1 MEALF
6 YSSLNL
12 LFLIYTS
19 FYCVKRRVDSAVFF
33 YCLITLYFINIPLFY
48 DSFMVLSHG
57 MSYWERYLQDVN
69 IQWSSNTLTNINIIA
84 RDSLVFNCCFIFSY
98 YYIKK
103 KRLLSQNLNFR
114 PYGSNTITDL
124 SWRRCFFLSYFGLA
138 IFMVYNQISSFSM
151 MDVGEWYENRLNNRV
166 IALLSTIFVPL
177 MSVGVIRAFYAKNI
191 IGGLLVI
198 APVLIIGI
206 FTGARSQIIP
216 VVFYVIYF
224 FIWSN
229 AKLKLKNILLFGGI
243 AFALVLLLTISR
255 ETVTAIYPVYKDWAY
270 IDLFYSYDVASSIST
285 HGLNS
290 LVMIARDILPVQVQ
304 DITTLVADTKYGV
317 GWGSL
322 HPSLLGWAYIDLL
335 NLNWLLAIFFGVLMA
350 IYDRLRH
357 NMPNAIYFMFLSY
370 EFAFLAIAIRGSV
383 QFAYSQLFYP
393 IVILILLFIFDKSK
407 VIKCH
412 YDRSN
417 NGVSIAK

>member
-1 MEALF
+1 
-6 YSSLNL
+6 
-12 LFLIYTS
+12 
-19 FYCVKRRVDSAVFF
+19 
-33 YCLITLYFINIPLFY
+33 
-48 DSFMVLSHG
+48 
-57 MSYWERYLQDVN
+57 
-69 IQWSSNTLTNINIIA
+69 
-84 RDSLVFNCCFIFSY
+84 
-98 YYIKK
+98 
-103 KRLLSQNLNFR
+103 
-114 PYGSNTITDL
+114 
-124 SWRRCFFLSYFGLA
+124 
-138 IFMVYNQISSFSM
+138 
-151 MDVGEWYENRLNNRV
+151 
-166 IALLSTIFVPL
+166 

-393 IVILILLFIFDKSK
+393 TVILILLFIFDKSK